1 MEDPYT
7 RINTGRAVMN
17 RDKFDKI
24 LTAFSHAQKKLPACI
39 LQCKDCL
46 SDRCE
51 VPFHEPTFH
60 DPVDTAWSY
69 TSSSNVTIVDNP
81 YLNHRPTSTNHLG
94 QEGLYPGQ
102 DGRYQGQEGLYPGQE
117 GRYPGQRGLYPGQ
130 EGHYQGQEGRYQGQG
145 LYQGQGGHY
154 QGQEGQ
160 YQGQE
165 GHYHGQEGNY
175 QGQEG
180 QYQGQGHGLDHAA
193 GMNNY
198 NDFNGQSLNGIS
210 PFIVATEIGI
220 PTQNSSP
227 LLHSR
232 YGHSRY
238 FGASVKQRL
247 QQGFIPGTRIP
258 TPGHGTKLRVKPEPA
273 LGITEGSNA
282 FLSINTPGKSNV
294 DAGNFPPTAPP
305 RGRKKRRYFQ

>member
-81 YLNHRPTSTNHLG
+81 YLNQRPASSNQL
-94 QEGLYPGQ
+94 P
-102 DGRYQGQEGLYPGQE
+102 GQEGLYPGQE
-117 GRYPGQRGLYPGQ
+117 GRYQVQEDRYQDQEGRYQVQ
-130 EGHYQGQEGRYQGQG
+130 EGHYQGQ
-145 LYQGQGGHY
+145 
-154 QGQEGQ
+154 
-160 YQGQE
+160 
-165 GHYHGQEGNY
+165 
-175 QGQEG
+175 
-180 QYQGQGHGLDHAA
+180 GHGLGHAS

-210 PFIVATEIGI
+210 QFSVATEVGI
-220 PTQNSSP
+220 PTQNSG

-282 FLSINTPGKSNV
+282 FLSINTEVHTYS
-294 DAGNFPPTAPP
+294 FT
-305 RGRKKRRYFQ
+305 F

>member
-51 VPFHEPTFH
+51 LPFHEPTFH

-81 YLNHRPTSTNHLG
+81 YLNQRPTSSNQLPG
-94 QEGLYPGQ
+94 QEGLYSGQ
-102 DGRYQGQEGLYPGQE
+102 EGRYLGQRGLYPGQEGLYPGQE
-117 GRYPGQRGLYPGQ
+117 GLYQGQEGLYPGERGLYPGQ
-130 EGHYQGQEGRYQGQG
+130 EGHYQGQEGRYSG
-145 LYQGQGGHY
+145 L
-154 QGQEGQ
+154 EGR
-160 YQGQE
+160 
-165 GHYHGQEGNY
+165 
-175 QGQEG
+175 
-180 QYQGQGHGLDHAA
+180 YQGQGHGLGHAA
-193 GMNNY
+193 GINNY
-198 NDFNGQSLNGIS
+198 NAFNGQSLHGNS
-210 PFIVATEIGI
+210 PFSEI
-220 PTQNSSP
+220 PTQNSS

-258 TPGHGTKLRVKPEPA
+258 TPGHGTKSRSKMPKPA

-282 FLSINTPGKSNV
+282 FLSINIPGKSNAN
-294 DAGNFPPTAPP
+294 AGNLPPTAPP

>member
-1 MEDPYT
+1 MIISHRYSKERQDNPKQWEAYVCMEDPYT

-51 VPFHEPTFH
+51 LPFHEPTFH
-60 DPVDTAWSY
+60 DPIDTAWSY

-81 YLNHRPTSTNHLG
+81 YLNQRPTFSNQLPGQEALYLG
-94 QEGLYPGQ
+94 QE
-102 DGRYQGQEGLYPGQE
+102 GRYQGQEGIYQGQE
-117 GRYPGQRGLYPGQ
+117 GYHPGQGGLYQGQ
-130 EGHYQGQEGRYQGQG
+130 EGHYQGQEGRRQGQEG
-145 LYQGQGGHY
+145 RY
-154 QGQEGQ
+154 QGQEGR
-160 YQGQE
+160 YQGQ
-165 GHYHGQEGNY
+165 N
-175 QGQEG
+175 
-180 QYQGQGHGLDHAA
+180 HGLGHAP

-198 NDFNGQSLNGIS
+198 NAFNGQSLNGIS
-210 PFIVATEIGI
+210 PFSVATEIGV
-220 PTQNSSP
+220 PTQNSS

-258 TPGHGTKLRVKPEPA
+258 TPGHGTKSRSKMPKPA
-273 LGITEGSNA
+273 LGITAGSNA

-305 RGRKKRRYFQ
+305 WGRKKRRYFQ

>member
-81 YLNHRPTSTNHLG
+81 YLNLRPTSSN
-94 QEGLYPGQ
+94 QFP
-102 DGRYQGQEGLYPGQE
+102 GQEGLYPGQE

-145 LYQGQGGHY
+145 
-154 QGQEGQ
+154 
-160 YQGQE
+160 
-165 GHYHGQEGNY
+165 
-175 QGQEG
+175 
-180 QYQGQGHGLDHAA
+180 HGLGHIA

-210 PFIVATEIGI
+210 PFSQIGI
-220 PTQNSSP
+220 PSQSS
-227 LLHSR
+227 SR
-232 YGHSRY
+232 SSHSRY

>member
-1 MEDPYT
+1 MEDPFT

-24 LTAFSHAQKKLPACI
+24 LTTFSHAQKKLPACI

-51 VPFHEPTFH
+51 LPFHEPTFH
-60 DPVDTAWSY
+60 DPIDTAWSY

-81 YLNHRPTSTNHLG
+81 YLNQRTTSSNQFPG
-94 QEGLYPGQ
+94 QESRYPGQ
-102 DGRYQGQEGLYPGQE
+102 GGRYQGQEGLYQGQE
-117 GRYPGQRGLYPGQ
+117 GRHPGQGGLYLGQ
-130 EGHYQGQEGRYQGQG
+130 EGHYQGQEG
-145 LYQGQGGHY
+145 LYQGQEGHY
-154 QGQEGQ
+154 QGQEGL
-160 YQGQE
+160 YQDQE
-165 GHYHGQEGNY
+165 GR
-175 QGQEG
+175 
-180 QYQGQGHGLDHAA
+180 YQGQGHVLGHAT

-198 NDFNGQSLNGIS
+198 NAFNGQSLNGIS
-210 PFIVATEIGI
+210 PFSVATEIGI
-220 PTQNSSP
+220 PTQNSS

-258 TPGHGTKLRVKPEPA
+258 TPGHGTKSRSKMPIIEPA

>member
-51 VPFHEPTFH
+51 LPFHEPTFH

-81 YLNHRPTSTNHLG
+81 YLNQRPTSSNHLLG
-94 QEGLYPGQ
+94 QEGLY
-102 DGRYQGQEGLYPGQE
+102 LGQE

-130 EGHYQGQEGRYQGQG
+130 EGHYQGQEGRYQGQEG
-145 LYQGQGGHY
+145 RYQDQS
-154 QGQEGQ
+154 
-160 YQGQE
+160 
-165 GHYHGQEGNY
+165 
-175 QGQEG
+175 
-180 QYQGQGHGLDHAA
+180 HGLGHAP

-198 NDFNGQSLNGIS
+198 NAFNGQSLNGIS
-210 PFIVATEIGI
+210 PFSVATEIGI
-220 PTQNSSP
+220 PTQNSS

-258 TPGHGTKLRVKPEPA
+258 TPGHGTKSRTKIEPA

-282 FLSINTPGKSNV
+282 FLSINAPGKSNV

-305 RGRKKRRYFQ
+305 RGRKKRRYFQP

>member
-1 MEDPYT
+1 M
-7 RINTGRAVMN
+7 
-17 RDKFDKI
+17 
-24 LTAFSHAQKKLPACI
+24 
-39 LQCKDCL
+39 
-46 SDRCE
+46 
-51 VPFHEPTFH
+51 
-60 DPVDTAWSY
+60 
-69 TSSSNVTIVDNP
+69 TIVDNP
-81 YLNHRPTSTNHLG
+81 YLNLRPTSSN
-94 QEGLYPGQ
+94 QFP
-102 DGRYQGQEGLYPGQE
+102 GQEGLYPGQE

-130 EGHYQGQEGRYQGQG
+130 EGLYQGQEGHYQGQEGRYQGQE
-145 LYQGQGGHY
+145 GHY
-154 QGQEGQ
+154 QGQEGRYQ
-160 YQGQE
+160 GHEGRYQGQE
-165 GHYHGQEGNY
+165 GRY

-180 QYQGQGHGLDHAA
+180 RYQGQEGRYQEGQGQFFGHAA

-198 NDFNGQSLNGIS
+198 NGQSLNGIS
-210 PFIVATEIGI
+210 QFSVATEIGT
-220 PTQNSSP
+220 PTQNSS

-247 QQGFIPGTRIP
+247 QQGYIPGTRIP
-258 TPGHGTKLRVKPEPA
+258 TPGHGTKSRSKMPKPA

>member
-51 VPFHEPTFH
+51 LPLHEPTFH
-60 DPVDTAWSY
+60 DPIDTAWSY

-81 YLNHRPTSTNHLG
+81 YLNQRPTSSNQL
-94 QEGLYPGQ
+94 P
-102 DGRYQGQEGLYPGQE
+102 GQEGLYPGQE
-117 GRYPGQRGLYPGQ
+117 GRYQGKCLYQGQ
-130 EGHYQGQEGRYQGQG
+130 EGCHSGQGGLYQGQEGNYQGQEGRYQGQG
-145 LYQGQGGHY
+145 HVLG
-154 QGQEGQ
+154 
-160 YQGQE
+160 
-165 GHYHGQEGNY
+165 
-175 QGQEG
+175 
-180 QYQGQGHGLDHAA
+180 HAA

-198 NDFNGQSLNGIS
+198 NAFNSQSLNGIS
-210 PFIVATEIGI
+210 PFSVVTGIGI
-220 PTQNSSP
+220 PTQSSS
-227 LLHSR
+227 LLFPS
-232 YGHSRY
+232 HSRY

-258 TPGHGTKLRVKPEPA
+258 TPGHGTKSRSKMPIIEPA

-282 FLSINTPGKSNV
+282 FLSINTPGNSNV

-305 RGRKKRRYFQ
+305 QGRRKKRRYFQ